1 MYADKVC
8 AEVTAGTCA
17 ADDTFATTCNQL
29 IPLVSTQHS
38 LHSTLKSPATARN
51 AYWYHCAWHQASSQ
65 KLSMH
70 TVGNEHAYGGK

>member
-38 LHSTLKSPATARN
+38 LHSTLKI
-51 AYWYHCAWHQASSQ
+51 ASYS
-65 KLSMH
+65 
-70 TVGNEHAYGGK
+70 A